1 MNPKNTTPRHQRRP
15 KIGDFRTII
24 RGAKRIVTCC
34 LFGSYGKIVVFKI
47 PLIPG
52 HKKGSCQLTAHSKD
66 TTDSVKAANST
77 KDVGVRGEKLA
88 VKYLRKQG
96 AKLLARNSRCPAG
109 EGDIIILDKTAGEI
123 AIVEVK
129 TRTEGQQTNP
139 ESAVNS
145 EKQKR
150 LRKIGQYYLDT
161 HETGELGMRFDVVS
175 ITIPAAPDKKPEIRH
190 IPNAF

>member
-1 MNPKNTTPRHQRRP
+1 MMWP
-15 KIGDFRTII
+15 F
-24 RGAKRIVTCC
+24 
-34 LFGSYGKIVVFKI
+34 
-47 PLIPG
+47 
-52 HKKGSCQLTAHSKD
+52 HKKGSRQTGTHSQNLS
-66 TTDSVKAANST
+66 DSVKTS
-77 KDVGVRGEKLA
+77 KGVGARGEKLA

-96 AKLLARNSRCPAG
+96 AKILARNYRCPVG
-109 EGDIIILDKTAGEI
+109 EGDIIILDKAAGEL

-129 TRTEGQQTNP
+129 TRSEGQQTDP
-139 ESAVNS
+139 ESAINS

-175 ITIPAAPDKKPEIRH
+175 ITIPAAPDKSKKPEIRY

>member
-1 MNPKNTTPRHQRRP
+1 VW
-15 KIGDFRTII
+15 G
-24 RGAKRIVTCC
+24 
-34 LFGSYGKIVVFKI
+34 FGKKSPGQVASHSQNIPASGKTVK
-47 PLIPG
+47 
-52 HKKGSCQLTAHSKD
+52 TA
-66 TTDSVKAANST
+66 

-96 AKLLARNSRCPAG
+96 ARILARNYRCPVG
-109 EGDIIILDKTAGEI
+109 EGDIIILDKTAGEL

-129 TRTEGQQTNP
+129 TRSEGQHTDP

-150 LRKIGQYYLDT
+150 LREIAQYYLDT

-175 ITIPAAPDKKPEIRH
+175 ITIPAAEDKNKKPEIRH

>member
-1 MNPKNTTPRHQRRP
+1 MWP
-15 KIGDFRTII
+15 FR
-24 RGAKRIVTCC
+24 
-34 LFGSYGKIVVFKI
+34 
-47 PLIPG
+47 
-52 HKKGSCQLTAHSKD
+52 KKGDRQLATNSQDISA
-66 TTDSVKAANST
+66 TTKEI
-77 KDVGVRGEKLA
+77 GVRGEKLA

-96 AKLLARNSRCPAG
+96 AKILARNYRCPVG

-129 TRTEGQQTNP
+129 TRSDGQYTDP

-161 HETGELGMRFDVVS
+161 HETGDLGMRFDVVS
-175 ITIPAAPDKKPEIRH
+175 ITIFAAPDKSKKPEIRY